1 MENPIT
7 QIQARRRRSER
18 ENDAGRSM
26 YIPMRLAKFSV
37 KRSVANKL
45 SIRHGISRAESM
57 KER

>member
-26 YIPMRLAKFSV
+26 YIPMRLAKFSI
-37 KRSVANKL
+37 KRSVV
-45 SIRHGISRAESM
+45 
-57 KER
+57 